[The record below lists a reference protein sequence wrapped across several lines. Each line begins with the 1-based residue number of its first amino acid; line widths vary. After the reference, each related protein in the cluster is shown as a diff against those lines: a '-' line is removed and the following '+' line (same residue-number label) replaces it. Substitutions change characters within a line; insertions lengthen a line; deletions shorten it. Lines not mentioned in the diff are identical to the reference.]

1 VSRRLLATTA
11 AALMLAAS
19 ITACGDDSDGGSG
32 GGAKTL
38 TYWASNQGASIDF
51 DKQTLQPELD
61 KFEQQT
67 GIKVNVEVVPWSD
80 LLNRLLAAAT
90 SGKGP
95 DVVNIGNTWSASL
108 QATGAFIPF
117 DDATI
122 GAVGGKDRFVPA
134 ALAAAG
140 APGQPPTAVPL
151 YSLAYALYYN
161 KKMFADAGVTAPP
174 TTWEELITVGKKL
187 TKGQQWGL
195 AVEGAN
201 PSENAHHAFAFGQ
214 QWGGEWFDGSGKPT
228 FDTPQNVAAVKR
240 YIDFMA
246 VDKIVNPSNA
256 EYAQNQSV
264 SDFANGKAAMLLW
277 QAAGNAFKAQ
287 GMAADAYGVA
297 PVPFPGT
304 APAGGKKVNSMVA
317 GINIAVFK
325 HTKEKDAALQFVKF
339 MTSDAEQVQLNKTY
353 GSLPSVTTVAGD
365 AAFQAEEQKVL
376 AGVLA
381 TSAAPLPQVAEES
394 KFETLVGTAMKE
406 LFADAASG
414 KPVTEQAIKEK
425 LGNAQQQMGS

>member
-1 VSRRLLATTA
+1 MSRRLLAMTA
-11 AALMLAAS
+11 AALVLAAS
-19 ITACGDDSDGGSG
+19 VTACGDDSDGGSG

-117 DDATI
+117 DDATLN
-122 GAVGGKDRFVPA
+122 AVGGKDRFVPA

-174 TTWEELITVGKKL
+174 TTWEELVTVGKKL
-187 TKGQQWGL
+187 TKGDQWGL

-201 PSENAHHAFAFGQ
+201 PSENSHHAFAFGQ
-214 QWGGEWFDGSGKPT
+214 QWGGEWFDASGKPT

-325 HTKEKDAALQFVKF
+325 HTKDKDAALQFVKF

-353 GSLPSVTTVAGD
+353 GSLPSVTTVASD

-376 AGVLA
+376 AQVLA

-414 KPVTEQAIKEK
+414 KPVTEQAVKEK
-425 LGNAQQQMGS
+425 LSNAQQQMGG

>member
-1 VSRRLLATTA
+1 MTA
-11 AALMLAAS
+11 AALVLAAS
-19 ITACGDDSDGGSG
+19 ITACGDDSEGGS

-38 TYWASNQGASIDF
+38 TYWASNQGSSLDF

-161 KKMFADAGVTAPP
+161 KKMFADAGISAPP
-174 TTWEELITVGKKL
+174 TTWEELVTTGKKL
-187 TKGQQWGL
+187 TKGDQWGL

-201 PSENAHHAFAFGQ
+201 ISENSHHAFAFGQ
-214 QWGGEWFDGSGKPT
+214 QWGGEWFDASGKPT

-240 YIDFMA
+240 YIDLMA

-277 QAAGNAFKAQ
+277 QAAGNAFKTQ

-297 PVPFPGT
+297 PVPFPAT
-304 APAGGKKVNSMVA
+304 TPAGGKKVNSMVA

-325 HTKEKDAALQFVKF
+325 HTKDKDAALQFVKF
-339 MTSDAEQVQLNKTY
+339 MTSDAEQVQLNKVY
-353 GSLPSVTTVAGD
+353 GSLPSVTTVSGD

-376 AGVLA
+376 ASVLA

-414 KPVTEQAIKEK
+414 KAVTEDAVKEK